1 MADYQEIMVS
11 VPSNLLQE
19 LDGLVMP
26 DQGYDRSMFVMEAL
40 QRYIDE
46 KKRRAIREELKQGYL
61 EMAHLNLQLA
71 EEGLGNGGITW

>member
-26 DQGYDRSMFVMEAL
+26 DRGYDRSVFVMEAL

-71 EEGLGNGGITW
+71 EEGLGDGRIAW